1 MLLLCQNGGTVLKQA
16 ENELLTR
23 VGPGTAMGAVMR
35 RYWIPVLLR
44 EEIPDPDGD
53 PVRVR
58 LLGEDLVAFR
68 DSTGAVGLLGAL
80 CPHRG
85 APLFF
90 GRNERSGLRCMYHGW
105 KFTVD
110 GRCADMPNVP
120 PDSDFKARIQHTS
133 YPCVERHDL
142 VWAYLGPERPAPP
155 FPAMDWTDLP
165 PDHLVVSKQLL
176 ACNYAQAMEGD
187 FDPSHIS
194 FLHSSL
200 AAFRQFEELSADSP
214 PAPSPAAGGELTPE
228 LEHVYWALDP
238 RPVIMAIETENGLFS
253 GARREAGPGHYY
265 YRFNHFIMPFF
276 AGIPR
281 DTGAQAQV
289 NAWVPVD
296 DETTMVWR
304 ISYRPER
311 PLTGPERAEQL
322 SGADAHVAPGGYLPP
337 TAAPGSRWI
346 PALNRAND
354 YGLDRQAERTTRYAG
369 VPGVWAQ
376 DRACTEG
383 MGAIMD
389 RRQEHLASSD
399 LPVIKMR
406 RLLIRVAR
414 QLKAAGTE
422 PPGVRTVP
430 RVAAIPTGLYQRD
443 LPWEQVAAA
452 VADQI
457 KPERAASGTAA
468 RSD

>member
-1 MLLLCQNGGTVLKQA
+1 MSEGGTVLKQA

-110 GRCADMPNVP
+110 GRCTDMPNVP
-120 PDSDFKARIQHTS
+120 PASDFKARIRHTS
-133 YPCVERHDL
+133 YPCVERHGM
-142 VWAYLGPERPAPP
+142 VWAYLGPERPVPS

-165 PDHLVVSKQLL
+165 PDHLVASKQLL
-176 ACNYAQAMEGD
+176 SCNYAQAMEGD

-200 AAFRQFEELSADSP
+200 AAFRQFEELAAGGERAT
-214 PAPSPAAGGELTPE
+214 APSPDAGGELTPE

-253 GARREAGPGHYY
+253 GARREAGAGHYY

-281 DTGAQAQV
+281 DAGAQAQV

-304 ISYRPER
+304 ITYRPER
-311 PLTGPERAEQL
+311 PLTEQERAEQL
-322 SGADAHVAPGGYLPP
+322 SGLDAHVAPGGYLPP
-337 TAAPGSRWI
+337 TAAPGSRWV

-389 RRQEHLASSD
+389 RTQEHLASSD

-414 QLKAAGTE
+414 QLEAAGTE

-452 VADQI
+452 VTEQI
-457 KPERAASGTAA
+457 RPDERKLQC
-468 RSD
+468 RQ